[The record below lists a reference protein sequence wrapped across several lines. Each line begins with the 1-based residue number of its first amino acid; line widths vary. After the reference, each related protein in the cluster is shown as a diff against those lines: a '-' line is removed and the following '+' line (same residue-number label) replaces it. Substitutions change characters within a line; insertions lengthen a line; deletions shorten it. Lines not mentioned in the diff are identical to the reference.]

1 MTLEERQEQLIA
13 QINTIG
19 DCFDQYSYLIVRSHD
34 LPPYPEKYRIEEYLV
49 KGCQSKV
56 WIHTAFPGGVL
67 HLDCDSDALILKGVL
82 AILRELAEGTSA
94 RELAALEWSF
104 LDRTEL
110 GATFTSAR
118 SAGMQRVLQTL
129 HQDAQDAL
137 SAIGHTQE
145 NQIYSAARRN
155 SLQKKNNQVP

>member
-1 MTLEERQEQLIA
+1 MTLEEKQEQLIA
-13 QINTIG
+13 QINAIG

-34 LPPYPEKYRIEEYLV
+34 LPPYPEEYRTEEYLV

-56 WIHTAFPGGVL
+56 WIHTAFPDGVL
-67 HLDCDSDALILKGVL
+67 RLDCDSDALILKGVL
-82 AILRELAEGTSA
+82 AILHDLAEGASA
-94 RELAALEWSF
+94 RELAELEWSF

-118 SAGMQRVLQTL
+118 SAGMRRVLQTL

-137 SAIGHTQE
+137 SAIGQPE
-145 NQIYSAARRN
+145 KRQI
-155 SLQKKNNQVP
+155 

>member
-1 MTLEERQEQLIA
+1 MTLEEKQEQLIA
-13 QINTIG
+13 QINAIG

-34 LPPYPEKYRIEEYLV
+34 LPPYPEKYRTEEYLV

-56 WIHTAFPGGVL
+56 WIHTAFPGGEL
-67 HLDCDSDALILKGVL
+67 RLDCDSDALILKGVL
-82 AILRELAEGTSA
+82 AILRDLTEGASA

-118 SAGMQRVLQTL
+118 SAGMRWVLQTL

-137 SAIGHTQE
+137 SAISQP
-145 NQIYSAARRN
+145 
-155 SLQKKNNQVP
+155 KKTNIKS